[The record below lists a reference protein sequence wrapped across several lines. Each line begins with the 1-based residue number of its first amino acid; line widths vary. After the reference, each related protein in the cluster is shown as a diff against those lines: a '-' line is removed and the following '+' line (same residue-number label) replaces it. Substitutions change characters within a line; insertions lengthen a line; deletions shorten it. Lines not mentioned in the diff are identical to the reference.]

1 MVIRIVT
8 GRVKQGREGEF
19 NALMRE
25 QRLPEM
31 RRQGG
36 FVYAKFG
43 RQIRPDGERFIFISE
58 WRDVSS
64 LYDWIGP
71 DLTKPVT
78 IRGAEHLVDE
88 YKVELYE
95 AMDVPLQPETAE
107 PQAGFAGEE
116 PPPWDAPP

>member
-1 MVIRIVT
+1 MVIRVVR

-36 FVYAKFG
+36 FVYGKFG

-64 LYDWIGP
+64 LYDYIGP

-78 IRGAEHLVDE
+78 ISGAEHLVDE
-88 YKVELYE
+88 YVVELFE
-95 AMDVPLQPETAE
+95 AMDVPLNPATAE
-107 PQAGFAGEE
+107 PAPGFVGEE
-116 PPPWDAPP
+116 PPP